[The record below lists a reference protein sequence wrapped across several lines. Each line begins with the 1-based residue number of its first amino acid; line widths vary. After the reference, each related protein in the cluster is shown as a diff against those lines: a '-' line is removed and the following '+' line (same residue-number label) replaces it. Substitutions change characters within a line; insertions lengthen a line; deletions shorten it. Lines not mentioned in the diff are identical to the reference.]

1 MFTLKSW
8 RTLVVATIVV
18 LATTCL
24 VLTVP
29 LSAAAREGGGDHGH
43 FGGHV
48 DGHFDGRG
56 FGTPHG
62 FPAAP
67 GHFHAVDPGRWPG
80 GHWHHGFHG
89 GRPGWWWVVGDGWYY
104 YPNATYP
111 YPQYW
116 YYCPS
121 AGAYYP
127 YVLD

>member
-1 MFTLKSW
+1 MFSLKSCQM
-8 RTLVVATIVV
+8 LVVAAAVA

-43 FGGHV
+43 SDGHV
-48 DGHFDGRG
+48 GGHFDGRG

-62 FPAAP
+62 FHGAP
-67 GHFHAVDPGRWPG
+67 GHF
-80 GHWHHGFHG
+80 
-89 GRPGWWWVVGDGWYY
+89 VGDGWYD

-111 YPQYW
+111 NPQYW

-127 YVLD
+127 YVSACPEGWTPVVPQ

>member
-1 MFTLKSW
+1 M
-8 RTLVVATIVV
+8 LVAAAAVA
-18 LATTCL
+18 LATTCVIL
-24 VLTVP
+24 AVP

-43 FGGHV
+43 SDGHVGGHF

-62 FPAAP
+62 FHGAP
-67 GHFHAVDPGRWPG
+67 GHF
-80 GHWHHGFHG
+80 
-89 GRPGWWWVVGDGWYY
+89 VGDGWYD

-111 YPQYW
+111 NPQYW

-127 YVLD
+127 YVSACPEGWTPVVPQ